1 VISLARDLAARA
13 LDTARVRGATHA
25 DARFVHREV
34 EDALV
39 RNGHLDAVTRIDA
52 AGFSVRVVADGA
64 WGFAA
69 SQILSAA
76 EADRVAAIAVTIAK
90 ASALVKHGD
99 VRLARVAPARGTYQ
113 TPIEIDPF
121 RVPLGERVD
130 LLLRADAAM
139 RAVKG
144 LRTTRASAEIWRE
157 TKLFVSTEGAD
168 IEQALYETGCGMEA
182 EAVGEGEMQR
192 RSYPNSG
199 GRHQNTGGWEFV
211 LRQDLVGHAPRIA
224 EEAVALLSARPC
236 PQDIRTTVILSGN
249 QLALQTHESCG
260 HPIELDRVLGTEAA
274 FAGTSFLTPDRLGTF
289 RYGSEHVNIQID
301 AVLPGGLGTF
311 GFDDEGVP
319 ATTGWA
325 VREGIFVGYLTSRET
340 AAALGLS
347 PNGTMRADGWAKLP
361 LIRMTNVS
369 VMPGTWALED
379 LIADTD
385 AGILMDTNR
394 SWSIDDR
401 RLNFQF
407 GTEIAWEI
415 KNGKRGAMLRNP
427 TYTGITPEFWRSC
440 DAVCGP
446 RDWVMWGTP
455 NCGKGQPGQSA
466 HTGHGAAPARFRNV
480 RIGVLR

>member
-1 VISLARDLAARA
+1 MRDLLARA
-13 LDTARVRGATHA
+13 LDTAAVHGARYA
-25 DARFVHREV
+25 DARYVHRET

-39 RNGHLDAVTRIDA
+39 RNGVLDAVSRQES
-52 AGFSVRVVADGA
+52 AGFSVRAIADGA

-69 SQILSAA
+69 SQVLTAA
-76 EADRVAAIAVTIAK
+76 EADRVAAMAVAVAR
-90 ASALVKHGD
+90 ASALVKASD
-99 VRLARVAPARGTYQ
+99 VRLAPVAAARAVYR

-121 RVPLGERVD
+121 AVPLAERVD

-157 TKLFVSTEGAD
+157 HKLFRSSEGAD
-168 IEQALYETGCGMEA
+168 IEQTLYETGCGIEA

-199 GRHQNTGGWEFV
+199 ARHQNTAGWEFV

-236 PQDIRTTVILSGN
+236 PQDVRTTVILSGN
-249 QLALQTHESCG
+249 QVALQVHESCG
-260 HPIELDRVLGTEAA
+260 HPIELDRALGHEAA
-274 FAGTSFLTPDRLGTF
+274 FAGTSFLTPDRLGSF

-301 AVLPGGLGTF
+301 AVAPGGLGTF

-325 VREGIFVGYLTSRET
+325 VREGRFVGYLTSRET
-340 AAALGLS
+340 AAALGVA
-347 PNGTMRADGWAKLP
+347 PNGTMRADGWARLP

-369 VMPGTWALED
+369 LMPGTWRLAD

-385 AGILMDTNR
+385 DGILMDTNR

-415 KNGKRGAMLRNP
+415 RNGRLGAMLRNP
-427 TYTGITPEFWRSC
+427 TYTGITPEFWGAC
-440 DAVCGP
+440 DAVCGEA
-446 RDWVMWGTP
+446 DWVMWGTP

-466 HTGHGAAPARFRNV
+466 HTGHGAAPARFRDV
-480 RIGVLR
+480 RVGVMR